1 MKRCVRIVLATLLVG
16 FVASCGA
23 AGEPRSLVPVVPA
36 ERPMPAGVDL
46 SPEVPEG
53 GSGEDCGDPTAS
65 LAPSGLATP
74 AGSTMAEIKE
84 RGRLIAGVDQNTYLF
99 GFRDPSTG
107 ELEGFDIDIARE
119 VARELFGDPNLVQF
133 KTVSVQD
140 RITALQDGSVDI
152 MAYAMT
158 ITCERS
164 EQVEFSSVYFEA
176 GQRVLVPKGSGYSS
190 LSDLGGKKVC
200 APKGSTS
207 LANLAAANPKP
218 VPVAVN
224 DLADCLLLLQQRHVE
239 AVSTDDTVLAGMASQ
254 DPSIEVVGETFS
266 SEPYGIGIPKDNKD
280 MVRYVN
286 AVLEKVRADSWQ
298 DIYGRW
304 LEPVLGSA
312 NPPSPTYQ

>member
-1 MKRCVRIVLATLLVG
+1 MKRCVRIVLATLLVAV
-16 FVASCGA
+16 VAACGDP
-23 AGEPRSLVPVVPA
+23 GEPRSLVPVVPA
-36 ERPMPAGVDL
+36 ERPMPAGVEMA
-46 SPEVPEG
+46 PEAPEG

-65 LAPSGLATP
+65 LAPSGLSTP

-119 VARELFGDPNLVQF
+119 IAEALFGDPSKVQF

-140 RITALQDGSVDI
+140 RLTALEDGSVDI
-152 MAYAMT
+152 MVYAMT
-158 ITCERS
+158 ITCERRK
-164 EQVEFSSVYFEA
+164 QVEFSSTYFEA
-176 GQRVLVPKGSGYSS
+176 GQRVLVRKGSGYTS

-207 LANLAAANPKP
+207 LANLVAANPTP
-218 VPVAVN
+218 VPVAVD

-254 DPSIEVVGETFS
+254 DPTIEVVGETFS

-286 AVLEKVRADSWQ
+286 AVLEDVRANSWQ
-298 DIYGRW
+298 DIYGHW
-304 LEPVLGSA
+304 LKPVLGA
-312 NPPSPTYQ
+312 ADAPKPTYQ

>member
-1 MKRCVRIVLATLLVG
+1 MNRCVRTVLATALVAL
-16 FVASCGA
+16 VASCAA

-36 ERPMPAGVDL
+36 EPPMPPGVELAPEAPAGAD
-46 SPEVPEG
+46 E
-53 GSGEDCGDPTAS
+53 EDCGDPTAS

-107 ELEGFDIDIARE
+107 ALEGFDIDIARE
-119 VARELFGDPNLVQF
+119 ISRALFGDPNRVQF

-152 MAYAMT
+152 MVYAMT
-158 ITCERS
+158 ITCERRD
-164 EQVEFSSVYFEA
+164 QVEFSSVYFEA
-176 GQRVLVPKGSGYSS
+176 GQRVLVRKGSGYSS

-207 LANLAAANPKP
+207 LANLVAADPAP

-224 DLADCLLLLQQRHVE
+224 DLADCLLMLQQRHVE

-254 DPSIEVVGETFS
+254 DPTIEVVGETFS

-286 AVLEKVRADSWQ
+286 AVLEDVRANSWP

-304 LEPVLGSA
+304 LESVLGPAS
-312 NPPSPTYQ
+312 PPSPIYE

>member
-1 MKRCVRIVLATLLVG
+1 MKRGIRILLATVLAAT
-16 FVASCGA
+16 VAACGDP
-23 AGEPRSLVPVVPA
+23 GEPRSLVPVVPA
-36 ERPMPAGVDL
+36 ERPMPAGVEL
-46 SPEVPEG
+46 APEAPEG

-65 LAPSGLATP
+65 LAPNGLATP

-119 VARELFGDPNLVQF
+119 IAEALFGDPTKVQF

-140 RITALQDGSVDI
+140 RITALQNGEVDI
-152 MAYAMT
+152 MVYAMT
-158 ITCERS
+158 ITCERR

-176 GQRVLVPKGSGYSS
+176 GQRVLVRKGSGYTS

-207 LANLAAANPKP
+207 LANLVAADPTP
-218 VPVAVN
+218 VPVAVD

-254 DPSIEVVGETFS
+254 DPTIEVVGETFS

-286 AVLEKVRADSWQ
+286 AVLEDVRATSWE

-304 LEPVLGSA
+304 LKSVLGPA
-312 NPPSPTYQ
+312 NPPAPTYQ

>member
-1 MKRCVRIVLATLLVG
+1 MKRCVRILLATVLAAT
-16 FVASCGA
+16 VAACGDP
-23 AGEPRSLVPVVPA
+23 GEPRSLVPVVPA
-36 ERPMPAGVDL
+36 ERPMPAGVELAPDA
-46 SPEVPEG
+46 PEG

-119 VARELFGDPNLVQF
+119 IAEALFGDPSKVQF

-140 RITALQDGSVDI
+140 RITALQNGEVDI
-152 MAYAMT
+152 MVYAMT
-158 ITCERS
+158 ITCERR
-164 EQVEFSSVYFEA
+164 EHAEFSSVYFEA
-176 GQRVLVPKGSGYSS
+176 GQRVLVRKGSGYTS

-207 LANLAAANPKP
+207 LANLVTADPTP
-218 VPVAVN
+218 VPVAV
-224 DLADCLLLLQQRHVE
+224 DHLADCLLLLQQRHVE

-254 DPSIEVVGETFS
+254 DPTIEVVGETFS

-286 AVLEKVRADSWQ
+286 AVLEDVRANSWE

-304 LEPVLGSA
+304 LKPVLGPA
-312 NPPSPTYQ
+312 NPPAPTYQ

>member
-1 MKRCVRIVLATLLVG
+1 MRGVRILLATVLAAT
-16 FVASCGA
+16 VAACGDP
-23 AGEPRSLVPVVPA
+23 GEPRSLVPVVPA
-36 ERPMPAGVDL
+36 ERPMPAGVEL
-46 SPEVPEG
+46 APEAPEG
-53 GSGEDCGDPTAS
+53 GSGEDCDDPTAS
-65 LAPSGLATP
+65 LAPSGLSTP

-119 VARELFGDPNLVQF
+119 MARALFGDPNRVQF

-140 RITALQDGSVDI
+140 RITALQNGEVDV
-152 MAYAMT
+152 MVFAMT
-158 ITCERS
+158 ITCERR
-164 EQVEFSSVYFEA
+164 EQAAFSSVYFEA
-176 GQRVLVPKGSGYSS
+176 GQRVLVRKGSGYTS

-207 LANLAAANPKP
+207 LANLVAADPTP
-218 VPVAVN
+218 VPVAVD

-254 DPSIEVVGETFS
+254 DPTIEVVGETFS

-286 AVLEKVRADSWQ
+286 AVLEDVRANSWE

-304 LEPVLGSA
+304 LEPVLDSA
-312 NPPSPTYQ
+312 KPPAPTYE